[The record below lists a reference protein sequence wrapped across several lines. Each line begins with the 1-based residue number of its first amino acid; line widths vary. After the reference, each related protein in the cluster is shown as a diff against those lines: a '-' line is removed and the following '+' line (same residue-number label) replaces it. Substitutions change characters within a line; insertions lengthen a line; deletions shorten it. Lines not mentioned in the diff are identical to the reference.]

1 MCYGY
6 NIIFQCKTAKEV
18 WRILEI
24 TLEGTNQVKDSKVR
38 ILVNDYE
45 MFKMKPN
52 ESIVEMF
59 TSFTDIVNGLEDL
72 GNRVSEEDKVSK
84 IIRCLPPK
92 WNSKREAIEK
102 VKNLKELPLEEHIAS
117 LMTYE
122 MKIARQEKEMQEEEG
137 KKKSIVLKA

>member
-1 MCYGY
+1 MDRNEY
-6 NIIFQCKTAKEV
+6 NKISECKMAKEV

-24 TLEGTNQVKDSKVR
+24 THERINQVKDSKVR

-59 TSFTDIVNGLEDL
+59 TSFTDDVNGLEDL
-72 GNRVSEEDKVSK
+72 GRKVSEQENVFKVV
-84 IIRCLPPK
+84 RCLPPK
-92 WNSKREAIEK
+92 WNTKMKDIEEA
-102 VKNLKELPLEEHIAS
+102 KNLSELPLDELIGS

-122 MKIARQEKEMQEEEG
+122 MKIAR
-137 KKKSIVLKA
+137 